1 MEIEPA
7 TPGKARLFA
16 RGWSWLKALP
26 ARKFKKV
33 VEAAKSIKQLGQDDP
48 RRVIH
53 CLKVGLALTLVSL
66 LYYCKPLYEVFG
78 GSGIWAV
85 ITVVL
90 VLEFTVGATIS
101 KGLNRGFATL
111 FAGALAIGTEHFS
124 RLFDRKAE
132 PIVLGVF
139 LFLLAT
145 TSSFTRFI
153 PRIKAKYDYGVLIFI
168 LTFTLVSVSGYR
180 TENLL
185 EVAYQRLSAI
195 AIGGATCIIM
205 SVFVS
210 PVWAGKDLHKLTAS
224 NLEKLANYLEGFG
237 GEYFQADPDHEEEG
251 ISTITAASNS
261 KLDDKALLQGYKSVL
276 NSKNTEESLASFAR
290 WEPGH
295 GGFHFRHPWNQ
306 YLKIGALARQCAHRI
321 EVLDGYINSDIQ
333 APLEIRNKIRES
345 STKMCLESSQAL
357 RALASSIKTMTD
369 PSAAD
374 PHVKNSETSINDL
387 KIALESA
394 SKLENVDLLAIIPIA
409 SVASILIEIT
419 RYVER
424 ISELVHELSLLAYFK
439 SAATSVQQEP
449 GSGLHRG
456 SVKPVFD
463 DDSDRSVTI
472 IVQATNVKI
481 IDHQYDPSNTDLQEN
496 GIPDPAVKS
505 DRLEER
511 LNYILGRT

>member
-139 LFLLAT
+139 LFLL
-145 TSSFTRFI
+145 
-153 PRIKAKYDYGVLIFI
+153 
-168 LTFTLVSVSGYR
+168 VSGYR

>member
-7 TPGKARLFA
+7 TLGKARLFA
-16 RGWSWLKALP
+16 RGWSWLKALLP

-33 VEAAKSIKQLGQDDP
+33 VDAAKCIKQLGQDDS

-53 CLKVGLALTLVSL
+53 CLKVGLALTFVSL

-78 GSGIWAV
+78 VSGIWAV

-132 PIVLGVF
+132 PIVLGVL

-153 PRIKAKYDYGVLIFI
+153 PRIKAKYDYGVMIFI
-168 LTFTLVSVSGYR
+168 LTFSLVSVSGYR

-185 EVAYQRLSAI
+185 EVAHQRLSAI

-205 SVFVS
+205 SVFVC

-237 GEYFQADPDHEEEG
+237 GEYFQTDPDHEEEG

-261 KLDDKALLQGYKSVL
+261 KLDDKAVLLQGYKSVL
-276 NSKNTEESLASFAR
+276 NPKNTEESLASFAR

-409 SVASILIEIT
+409 SVASILTEIT
-419 RYVER
+419 KCVWR

-439 SAATSVQQEP
+439 SAATSDQREP

-456 SVKPVFD
+456 SVKPVLD
-463 DDSDRSVTI
+463 DDSDRTVTI

-481 IDHQYDPSNTDLQEN
+481 VDHQYDPSNTDSLEN
-496 GIPDPAVKS
+496 RIPDPAVKS
-505 DRLEER
+505 VRLEER
-511 LNYILGRT
+511 

>member
-7 TPGKARLFA
+7 TLGKSRLFA

-78 GSGIWAV
+78 DTGIWAV
-85 ITVVL
+85 LTVVM

-111 FAGALAIGTEHFS
+111 FAGALAIGTEYFS

-132 PIVLGVF
+132 PIVLGVLLFF
-139 LFLLAT
+139 L
-145 TSSFTRFI
+145 
-153 PRIKAKYDYGVLIFI
+153 
-168 LTFTLVSVSGYR
+168 VSGYR

-185 EVAYQRLSAI
+185 EMAHHRLSTI

-205 SVFVS
+205 SVFVC
-210 PVWAGKDLHKLTAS
+210 PVWAGKDLHNLTAS

-251 ISTITAASNS
+251 ITITAS
-261 KLDDKALLQGYKSVL
+261 KDDKALLQGYKSVL
-276 NSKNTEESLASFAR
+276 NSKNTEESLANFAR

-306 YLKIGALARQCAHRI
+306 YLKIGALARQCAHLI

-333 APLEIRNKIRES
+333 PPPEIRNKIRES
-345 STKMCLESSQAL
+345 STKMCLELSQAL
-357 RALASSIKTMTD
+357 RALVSSIKTMTD

-374 PHVKNSETSINDL
+374 PHVKCSKTSINDL
-387 KIALESA
+387 KIALEAA
-394 SKLENVDLLAIIPIA
+394 SELENVDLLAIIPIA
-409 SVASILIEIT
+409 SVASILTEIAKC
-419 RYVER
+419 VER

-439 SAATSVQQEP
+439 SAATSDQQEP
-449 GSGLHRG
+449 AGSGLHRG
-456 SVKPVFD
+456 SVRPVLD
-463 DDSDRSVTI
+463 DDSDRTITI
-472 IVQATNVKI
+472 IVQATNV
-481 IDHQYDPSNTDLQEN
+481 
-496 GIPDPAVKS
+496 
-505 DRLEER
+505 
-511 LNYILGRT
+511 

>member
-7 TPGKARLFA
+7 TLGKSRLFA

-78 GSGIWAV
+78 DTGIWAV
-85 ITVVL
+85 LTVVM

-111 FAGALAIGTEHFS
+111 FAGALAIGTEYFS

-132 PIVLGVF
+132 PIVLGVL
-139 LFLLAT
+139 LFFLAT

-153 PRIKAKYDYGVLIFI
+153 PRIKARYDYGVMIFI
-168 LTFTLVSVSGYR
+168 LTFSLVSVSGYR

-185 EVAYQRLSAI
+185 EMAHHRLSTI

-205 SVFVS
+205 SVFVC
-210 PVWAGKDLHKLTAS
+210 PVWAGKDLHNLTAS

-251 ISTITAASNS
+251 IPITAS
-261 KLDDKALLQGYKSVL
+261 KDDKALLQGYKSVL
-276 NSKNTEESLASFAR
+276 NSKNTEESLANFAR

-306 YLKIGALARQCAHRI
+306 YLKIGALARQCAHLI

-333 APLEIRNKIRES
+333 PPPEIRNKIRES
-345 STKMCLESSQAL
+345 STKMCLELSQAL
-357 RALASSIKTMTD
+357 RALVSSIKTMTD

-374 PHVKNSETSINDL
+374 PHVKCSKTSINDL
-387 KIALESA
+387 KIALEAA
-394 SKLENVDLLAIIPIA
+394 SELENVDLLAIIPIA
-409 SVASILIEIT
+409 SVASILTEIAKC
-419 RYVER
+419 VER

-439 SAATSVQQEP
+439 SAATSDQQEP
-449 GSGLHRG
+449 AGSGLHRG
-456 SVKPVFD
+456 SVRPVLD
-463 DDSDRSVTI
+463 DDSDRTITI
-472 IVQATNVKI
+472 IVQATNV
-481 IDHQYDPSNTDLQEN
+481 
-496 GIPDPAVKS
+496 
-505 DRLEER
+505 
-511 LNYILGRT
+511 

>member
-7 TPGKARLFA
+7 TLGKSRLFA

-78 GSGIWAV
+78 DTGIWAV
-85 ITVVL
+85 LTVVM

-111 FAGALAIGTEHFS
+111 FAGALAIGTEYFS

-132 PIVLGVF
+132 PIVLGVL
-139 LFLLAT
+139 LFFLAT

-153 PRIKAKYDYGVLIFI
+153 PRIKARYDYGVMIFI
-168 LTFTLVSVSGYR
+168 LTFSLVSVSGYR

-185 EVAYQRLSAI
+185 EMAHHRLSTI

-205 SVFVS
+205 SVFVC
-210 PVWAGKDLHKLTAS
+210 PVWAGKDLHNLTAS

-251 ISTITAASNS
+251 ITITAS
-261 KLDDKALLQGYKSVL
+261 KDDKALLQGYKSVL
-276 NSKNTEESLASFAR
+276 NSKNTEESL
-290 WEPGH
+290 P
-295 GGFHFRHPWNQ
+295 P
-306 YLKIGALARQCAHRI
+306 
-321 EVLDGYINSDIQ
+321 
-333 APLEIRNKIRES
+333 PEIRNKIRES
-345 STKMCLESSQAL
+345 STKMCLELSQAL
-357 RALASSIKTMTD
+357 RALVSSIKTMTD

-374 PHVKNSETSINDL
+374 PHVKCSKTSINDL
-387 KIALESA
+387 KIALEAA
-394 SKLENVDLLAIIPIA
+394 SELENVDLLAIIPIA
-409 SVASILIEIT
+409 SVASILTEIAKC
-419 RYVER
+419 VER

-439 SAATSVQQEP
+439 SAATSDQQEP
-449 GSGLHRG
+449 AGSGLHRG
-456 SVKPVFD
+456 SVRPVLD
-463 DDSDRSVTI
+463 DDSDRTITI
-472 IVQATNVKI
+472 IVQATNV
-481 IDHQYDPSNTDLQEN
+481 
-496 GIPDPAVKS
+496 
-505 DRLEER
+505 
-511 LNYILGRT
+511 